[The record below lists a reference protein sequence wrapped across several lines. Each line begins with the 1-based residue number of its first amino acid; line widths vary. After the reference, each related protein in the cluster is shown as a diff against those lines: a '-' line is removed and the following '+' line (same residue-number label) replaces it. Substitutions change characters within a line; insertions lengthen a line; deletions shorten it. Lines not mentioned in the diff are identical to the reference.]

1 MRSNN
6 RLYSARETKSDEGWD
21 AAEWEEPPLG
31 EMDEAGGEGLCDKDC
46 LLSESLAAE
55 TPNAGRR
62 TETLGCVMEGE
73 ELDAGTP

>member
-1 MRSNN
+1 MRSSS
-6 RLYSARETKSDEGWD
+6 RLYSARETKSDEGWE
-21 AAEWEEPPLG
+21 APPLG

-62 TETLGCVMEGE
+62 TETLGCVMMEGE
-73 ELDAGTP
+73 ELDAGAP